1 MNIPTIACV
10 QLGTLYLKQGKDPPI
25 SPDSKSSGYARYIAT
40 FFMSVGGETS
50 STSEKLY
57 DMAGVSLEE
66 GGDGNRRGVLTMNTY
81 LAVTLY
87 RASTLQDGKKSDK
100 CKEAGCGVQR

>member
-1 MNIPTIACV
+1 
-10 QLGTLYLKQGKDPPI
+10 
-25 SPDSKSSGYARYIAT
+25 
-40 FFMSVGGETS
+40 MSVGGETS

-66 GGDGNRRGVLTMNTY
+66 GGDENRRGVLTMNAY